1 MISTPQIVISIII
14 IERDL
19 HIVLSQTS
27 PEYIPTTAC
36 VIMLI
41 LALQVF
47 PHLKVWSGKKK
58 RYPKFE

>member
-58 RYPKFE
+58 KIPQI